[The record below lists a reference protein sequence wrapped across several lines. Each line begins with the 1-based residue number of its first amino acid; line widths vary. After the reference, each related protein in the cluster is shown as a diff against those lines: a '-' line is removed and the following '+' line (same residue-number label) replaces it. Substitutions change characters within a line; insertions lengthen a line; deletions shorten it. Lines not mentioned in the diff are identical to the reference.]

1 MSEACSSG
9 PGGAIRRNPAA
20 FGPADW
26 LAVAASPTFALMAVL
41 TTVLG
46 GNSMDMPCSASP
58 VSPLSGMA
66 MMYLLMSAFH
76 LGAWLRLVRGGR

>member
-20 FGPADW
+20 FGAADW
-26 LAVAASPTFALMAVL
+26 LAFAASPTFALMAVI

-46 GNSMDMPCSASP
+46 GEPMSMPCSASP
-58 VSPLSGMA
+58 ASPLSGMA

-76 LGAWLRLVRGGR
+76 LAPWLRLIRGVR